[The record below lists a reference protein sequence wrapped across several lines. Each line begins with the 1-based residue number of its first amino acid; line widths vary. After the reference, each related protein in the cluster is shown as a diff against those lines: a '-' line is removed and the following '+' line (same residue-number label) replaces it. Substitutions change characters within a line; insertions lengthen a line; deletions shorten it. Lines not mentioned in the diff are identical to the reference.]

1 MKITLL
7 SAFVAILIVVNNPS
21 ISNSASIIPPA
32 EIIFHW
38 EDHFNNK
45 EKEKIKTW
53 LNKTALAT
61 QQTVG
66 NYPFDIH
73 FYIHRADNAD
83 EPVPWGNTE
92 RSEIQG
98 VTFHVNPNFSLEEFL
113 HDWTAPHEISHLAI
127 PFPGKSNRW
136 FSEGFATY
144 MQGQILI
151 EMGEFTPEQIEAKYQ
166 KKLSN
171 CRPYYQSDSP
181 FIVVADSLK
190 RNHHYPEMYW
200 GSVTFF
206 VNMDQHLQKS
216 EGKSLNELLQEYQAC
231 CRSNDKNLND
241 LIRSFDRLTND
252 TYPSDLL
259 EAYRFGKARE
269 VMSEVGK

>member
-1 MKITLL
+1 MKITLIFTIATIL
-7 SAFVAILIVVNNPS
+7 FVGYSPS
-21 ISNSASIIPPA
+21 VSNSASIIPPA
-32 EIIFHW
+32 EIIYHW
-38 EDHFNNK
+38 EDHFDKK
-45 EKEKIKTW
+45 EKEKITTW

-66 NYPFDIH
+66 NYPFDLH
-73 FYIHRADNAD
+73 FYIHRSENAK

-98 VTFHVNPNFSLEEFL
+98 VTFHVNPDFSLEEFL

-151 EMGEFTPEQIEAKYQ
+151 KMGEFTPEQIETKYQ

-206 VNMDQHLQKS
+206 VNLDQHLQQTQ
-216 EGKSLNELLQEYQAC
+216 GKSLNELLQEYQTC

-241 LIRSFDRLTND
+241 LIHSFDRLTND
-252 TYPSDLL
+252 SYPSELL
-259 EAYRFGKARE
+259 EAYRFGKARD
-269 VMSEVGK
+269 VIPGNHN

>member
-1 MKITLL
+1 MKITFILTI
-7 SAFVAILIVVNNPS
+7 SAMLIAGYNPS
-21 ISNSASIIPPA
+21 VSNSSGITPPA

-38 EDHFNNK
+38 EDNFNNK
-45 EKEKIKTW
+45 EKDKIVTW

-66 NYPFDIH
+66 NYPFDLH
-73 FYIHRADNAD
+73 FYIHRADNAT

-98 VTFHVNPNFSLEEFL
+98 VTFHVNPEFSLEEFL
-113 HDWTAPHEISHLAI
+113 NDWTAPHEISHLAI

-151 EMGEFTPEQIEAKYQ
+151 KMGEFTLEQIENKYQ
-166 KKLSN
+166 KKLST
-171 CRPYYQSDSP
+171 CWPYYQSDSP

-190 RNHHYPEMYW
+190 RNHHYAEMYW

-206 VNMDQHLQKS
+206 VNLDQHLKQTQ
-216 EGKSLNELLQEYQAC
+216 GFSLNELLQDYQSC
-231 CRSNDKNLND
+231 CRENDGNLSD
-241 LIRSFDRLTND
+241 IIRSFDRLTNNS
-252 TYPSDLL
+252 YPSDLL
-259 EAYRFGKARE
+259 EAYRFGPARD
-269 VMSEVGK
+269 VMPGVD

>member
-1 MKITLL
+1 MKMTIILSIT
-7 SAFVAILIVVNNPS
+7 SMLIVGFKS
-21 ISNSASIIPPA
+21 ADLNSSFITPPA

-45 EKEKIKTW
+45 EKDKITLW
-53 LNKTALAT
+53 LNKTALAA
-61 QQTVG
+61 QQTLG

-73 FYIHRADNAD
+73 FYIHRSDNAN

-98 VTFHVNPNFSLEEFL
+98 VTFHVNPEFSIEEFL
-113 HDWTAPHEISHLAI
+113 NDWTAPHEISHLAI

-151 EMGEFTPEQIEAKYQ
+151 KMGEFTTAEIETKYK

-171 CRPYYQSDSP
+171 CWTYYQSDSP
-181 FIVVADSLK
+181 FIAVADSLK
-190 RNHHYPEMYW
+190 SNHHYAEMYW
-200 GSVTFF
+200 GSVTYFA
-206 VNMDQHLQKS
+206 NLNQHLKQTQDL
-216 EGKSLNELLQEYQAC
+216 SLNELLQEYQTC
-231 CRSNDKNLND
+231 CRLND
-241 LIRSFDRLTND
+241 ENLSDIIRSFDQLTNNS
-252 TYPSDLL
+252 YSSDLL
-259 EAYRFGKARE
+259 DAYQNGPARE
-269 VMSEVGK
+269 IMPAMD